1 MENRSIEIKKNITNL
16 FNKVSVV
23 FDSSGPRFFEYFGE
37 RLVQLAEV
45 KIDEKVL
52 DVASGKGASIFSAS
66 EKVGAN
72 GAVMGVD
79 IAEGMVN
86 EIKLEIVKRGITN
99 TEIFVMDAEKLDFD
113 SDTFDHI
120 LCGFGVFFFPN
131 YKVAFNEFMRVLKK
145 SGRVS
150 FTTFSR
156 KEDEKFRWLD
166 NLVGKYLPEFKDK
179 LDEYQENDNIEFDT
193 EEGLY
198 KILDEAGFKNIQI
211 VNEEKKFIYI
221 DEQEWWDKLWTH
233 GYIEILEMIP
243 KDKLEDFKIKVFE
256 KLNQIKDEEGIT
268 TTMSVLYAMGEK

>member
-1 MENRSIEIKKNITNL
+1 
-16 FNKVSVV
+16 
-23 FDSSGPRFFEYFGE
+23 
-37 RLVQLAEV
+37 
-45 KIDEKVL
+45 
-52 DVASGKGASIFSAS
+52 
-66 EKVGAN
+66 
-72 GAVMGVD
+72 MGVD

-166 NLVGKYLPEFKDK
+166 NLVGKYLPEFKDE

-211 VNEEKKFIYI
+211 VNEEKNFIYT